1 MGGEFS
7 WVYIDRDTYMSA
19 SGPTGSIQFRTGD
32 ETIDGFRYTT
42 LTGSSRFVYVTSSNS
57 LQFHGDINIT
67 GNLNIDG
74 SLISLSSSN
83 LIIQDPAIG
92 LAFGTGSAHTGA
104 VGDRGFVFGIAGN
117 NNQALIWDQTSGSFL
132 IGKVGATG
140 PTQTAFDI
148 PFGDLSTL
156 RLSALQFIQ
165 DLSGSGRL
173 FGFGIETSGHLGVS
187 GSIKNGSF
195 VSSSGEIYGT
205 NLRTSGQTALSG
217 TLITS
222 GNVHLGDNKKLY
234 FGANE
239 VAFIEYDE
247 TSRDVLSISG
257 SLARGIELSGS
268 AIFVDAISV
277 TSGNIAGPN
286 SYISLA
292 SDRKL
297 VLTDA
302 STGVPGGNNTNIQF
316 NNGGVFGG
324 SDGFTIGSFLGG
336 AGGTYIKLTGSIS
349 GSGEVK
355 AGSLS
360 TSGEFTL
367 TGSLSSSGEIF
378 GTSLLTSNTV
388 QVSGT
393 IKNKAFISSSGEIF
407 ATNGLRTSGLIAAS
421 GALTAGP
428 ITTLSHFT
436 EASSLGSLNV
446 GDLSGSGRLFGQGI
460 ETSGH
465 LGVSGSI
472 RNSSFISSSG
482 EIFGASLRTS
492 AGVQVSGTIKNNTI
506 VSSSA
511 EVSGESLRTSGIVLV
526 TGSIKTLSFV
536 SSSATVFGQSLVT
549 SGDLLASGTIK
560 NSSFIS
566 ASGEV
571 FAAGGLR
578 TSGPL
583 SVTGSTLLKG
593 ETLIQDD
600 LIVENSVR
608 LTGSL
613 TVMSGTVPVFETDG
627 EEHDGTGVLQGRSRG
642 RFLQMQSFAWAVTS
656 TDFAEAGRF
665 LPMSN
670 NTNGTV
676 ASSTSIA
683 STAVQ
688 PFAGRLV
695 KVIYKCPGS
704 NDGTPPQ
711 LQFWAG
717 HVNEQNGVPVGD
729 LDGGG
734 STSFIIQAQATASG
748 PGNNPAAGH
757 PGQNIVGEFDL
768 TSDFQATGSFS
779 FGTGSLV
786 AIELLIPG
794 GASSFGYANV
804 TTVFEY
810 DTFNEYFTGS
820 GN

>member
-7 WVYIDRDTYMSA
+7 WVYIDRDAYMSA

-32 ETIDGFRYTT
+32 ETIDGFKHTT

-57 LQFHGDINIT
+57 LQFHGDVNIT

-104 VGDRGFVFGIAGN
+104 VGDRGFVFGLASD

-148 PFGDLSTL
+148 PFGDLGTL
-156 RLSALQFIQ
+156 RLGALQFIQ

-187 GSIKNGSF
+187 GSIKNGHF

-222 GNVHLGDNKKLY
+222 GNVHLGDDKRLY
-234 FGANE
+234 FGTDE
-239 VAFIEYDE
+239 DTFIKYDE
-247 TSRDVLSISG
+247 VDRDVLSISG

-302 STGVPGGNNTNIQF
+302 NTGVPAGNNTNIQF
-316 NNGGVFGG
+316 NNGGAFGG
-324 SDGFTIGSFLGG
+324 SDGFTFD
-336 AGGTYIKLTGSIS
+336 GTYVKLTGSIS

-360 TSGEFTL
+360 TSGQLTL

-378 GTSLLTSNTV
+378 GASLRTSNTI

-393 IKNKAFISSSGEIF
+393 IKNEDFISSSGEIF
-407 ATNGLRTSGLIAAS
+407 ATNDLRTSGLIAAS
-421 GALTAGP
+421 GTLTAGP
-428 ITTLSHFT
+428 ITSTG
-436 EASSLGSLNV
+436 ASSLDSLRV

-472 RNSSFISSSG
+472 QNGSFISSSG

-492 AGVQVSGTIKNNTI
+492 AGVQVSGAIKNNTI
-506 VSSSA
+506 ISSSA
-511 EVSGESLRTSGIVLV
+511 EVSGDSLRTSGITLV

-571 FAAGGLR
+571 FSGGGLR

-613 TVMSGTVPVFETDG
+613 IVMSGTTPVFETDG

-642 RFLQMQSFAWAVTS
+642 RFLQMQSFAWQVNN
-656 TDFAEAGRF
+656 TDYAEAGRF

-670 NTNGTV
+670 NSYGTV
-676 ASSTSIA
+676 AANTA
-683 STAVQ
+683 MESTALQ

-695 KVIYKCPGS
+695 KVIFKFPGA

-717 HVNEQNGVPVGD
+717 HVNEQNGVPVAD

-757 PGQNIVGEFDL
+757 PGLSVVGEFDL
-768 TSDFQATGSFS
+768 TSTFQTTGSFS

-786 AIELLIPG
+786 AIEILIPG
-794 GASSFGYANV
+794 GSSKPGVSNV
-804 TTVFEY
+804 TTIFEY

>member
-7 WVYIDRDTYMSA
+7 WVYIDRDAYMSA

-32 ETIDGFRYTT
+32 ETIDGFKHTT
-42 LTGSSRFVYVTSSNS
+42 LTGSSRFVYLTSSNS
-57 LQFHGDINIT
+57 LQFHGDVNIT

-104 VGDRGFVFGIAGN
+104 VGDRGFVFGLASN

-140 PTQTAFDI
+140 PTQTTFDI
-148 PFGDLSTL
+148 PFGDLGTL
-156 RLSALQFIQ
+156 RLGALRFIQ

-217 TLITS
+217 SLITS
-222 GNVHLGDNKKLY
+222 GNVHLGDDKRLH

-239 VAFIEYDE
+239 VAYIEYDE
-247 TSRDVLSISG
+247 AGRDVLSISG

-268 AIFVDAISV
+268 TIFVDAISV

-292 SDRKL
+292 SDGKL
-297 VLTDA
+297 VLADA
-302 STGVPGGNNTNIQF
+302 DTGEPGGNNTNIQF
-316 NNGGVFGG
+316 NDGGAFGG
-324 SDGFTIGSFLGG
+324 SDGFTFD
-336 AGGTYIKLTGSIS
+336 GTYVKLTGSIS

-360 TSGEFTL
+360 TSGQLNL

-378 GTSLLTSNTV
+378 GTSLRTSDTI
-388 QVSGT
+388 QVSGA

-407 ATNGLRTSGLIAAS
+407 ATNGLRTSGVIAAS
-421 GALTAGP
+421 GTLTAGP
-428 ITTLSHFT
+428 ITSTG
-436 EASSLGSLNV
+436 ASSLGSLNV

-472 RNSSFISSSG
+472 RNGSFISSSG
-482 EIFGASLRTS
+482 EIFGAALRTS
-492 AGVQVSGTIKNNTI
+492 AGAQVSGAIKNNSI
-506 VSSSA
+506 ISSSA
-511 EVSGESLRTSGIVLV
+511 EVFGASLRTSGITLV
-526 TGSIKTLSFV
+526 TGSIKTVSFV

-549 SGDLLASGTIK
+549 SGDLLASGTVK
-560 NSSFIS
+560 NSSFVS
-566 ASGEV
+566 ASGEI
-571 FAAGGLR
+571 FAVGGLR

-583 SVTGSTLLKG
+583 SVTGSTVLKD

-600 LIVENSVR
+600 LVVEDSVR

-627 EEHDGTGVLQGRSRG
+627 DEHDGTGVLQGRTRG
-642 RFLQMQSFAWAVTS
+642 RFLQMQSFVFAVTNTS
-656 TDFAEAGRF
+656 HANAGRF

-676 ASSTSIA
+676 NNG
-683 STAVQ
+683 TAISNTALQ

-695 KVIYKCPGS
+695 KIIYKFPGT

-717 HVNEQNGVPVGD
+717 HVNEQNGVPVND

-734 STSFIIQAQATASG
+734 STFFVIQAQVTASG

-757 PGQNIVGEFDL
+757 PGLSVVGEFDL

-786 AIELLIPG
+786 AIEIIIPG
-794 GASSFGYANV
+794 GSSSPGNSNV
-804 TTVFEY
+804 TTIFEY
-810 DTFNEYFTGS
+810 DQFNEYFTGS

>member
-32 ETIDGFRYTT
+32 ETIDGFKYTT

-57 LQFHGDINIT
+57 LQFHGDVNIT

-104 VGDRGFVFGIAGN
+104 VGDRGFVFGLAGN
-117 NNQALIWDQTSGSFL
+117 NNQALIWDQTSGSFIL
-132 IGKVGATG
+132 GKTGATG
-140 PTQTAFDI
+140 PTETVFDI
-148 PFGDLSTL
+148 PFADYSTL
-156 RLSALQFIQ
+156 KLSKLQFIQ

-173 FGFGIETSGHLGVS
+173 FGTGIETSGHLGAS

-222 GNVHLGDNKKLY
+222 GNVHLGDIKKLY

-239 VAFIEYDE
+239 LALIEYDE
-247 TSRDVLSISG
+247 GARDVLVISG
-257 SLARGIELSGS
+257 SLARGIEISGS
-268 AIFVDAISV
+268 AIFVDALSV

-292 SDRKL
+292 SDGKL
-297 VLTDA
+297 VLADA
-302 STGVPGGNNTNIQF
+302 DTGEPGGNNTNIQF
-316 NNGGVFGG
+316 NNGGAFGG
-324 SDGFTIGSFLGG
+324 TDAFTVQNMLGG
-336 AGGTYIKLTGSIS
+336 AGGTYVKLTGSIS

-360 TSGEFTL
+360 TSGQLTL

-378 GTSLLTSNTV
+378 GTALITSDTI
-388 QVSGT
+388 QVSGAV
-393 IKNKAFISSSGEIF
+393 KNKAFISSSGEIF
-407 ATNGLRTSGLIAAS
+407 ATNGLRTSGVIAAT

-428 ITTLSHFT
+428 ILSAGATSMGTLS
-436 EASSLGSLNV
+436 V
-446 GDLSGSGRLFGQGI
+446 GDLSGSARLFGQGI

-472 RNSSFISSSG
+472 FNGSFISSSG
-482 EIFGASLRTS
+482 EIFGAALRTS
-492 AGVQVSGTIKNNTI
+492 AGVNVSGAIRNNTI
-506 VSSSA
+506 ISSSA
-511 EVSGESLRTSGIVLV
+511 EVSGDSLRTSGITLV
-526 TGSIKTLSFV
+526 TGSIKTLSFI

-549 SGDLLASGTIK
+549 SGELLASGSVK

-583 SVTGSTLLKG
+583 SVTGSTVLKD

-600 LIVENSVR
+600 LVVEDSVR

-613 TVMSGTVPVFETDG
+613 TVMSGAVPVFETDG

-642 RFLQMQSFAWAVTS
+642 RFLQMQSFAWPLTNTS
-656 TDFAEAGRF
+656 QAAAGRF

-670 NTNGTV
+670 NSYGTV
-676 ASSTSIA
+676 ASSTSIQ

-695 KVIYKCPGS
+695 KVIYKFPGTT
-704 NDGTPPQ
+704 DGTPPQ

-734 STSFIIQAQATASG
+734 TTSFIIQAQATAST
-748 PGNNPAAGH
+748 H
-757 PGQNIVGEFDL
+757 PGVSIVGAFDL
-768 TSDFQATGSFS
+768 TSTFQATGSFS

-786 AIELLIPG
+786 AIEILIPG
-794 GASSFGYANV
+794 GSSHMGYANV